1 MAGFLIFILRW
12 AVAVS
17 LLYIPYRMIM
27 RHRAPHSLNRML
39 LAVTLIL
46 GFLLPFGSIFKTT
59 AGNAISRSRSV
70 LEQQFAH
77 SQNPEDRYS
86 PELLWYADGS
96 DIVKMPISLFE
107 DHVYL
112 IINILIALYLT
123 GVVYFGTTYFFQFVH
138 LEQMIR
144 ESRKIRTKH
153 LCEDVNIIVN
163 ENVSVPFSWMNWV
176 ILPPEDAKESAIV
189 VHELAHA
196 RLHHSWDTLFCDI
209 TCLMLWW
216 LPFIWMLRQDLQDVH
231 EYQADQCVL
240 RSGVTLDEYTE
251 ILIDRA
257 TVTRAN
263 TVVSA
268 LNQSPIKRRLIML
281 FSKPFSRW
289 SFCKAVYLL
298 PIILLSVTIFAQPK
312 LFGPLTYRDL
322 VSSGHQYTYSDI
334 TEPLPAEPRVKN
346 MVNNFILRNPN
357 TFVTLVF
364 YDLHDMKRTK
374 SFLLYLKSSQ
384 WARSVIAER
393 SDMNTVFVISGI
405 QGEVEEFRHS
415 MEEWMCDE
423 EVLAISR
430 EDFVHFQKALHFSD
444 SPHYVTVSPDGLLV
458 REAFGVNCFTYGP
471 RVAKEQIDFL
481 VNCRSDK

>member
-1 MAGFLIFILRW
+1 MAEFLIFILRW

-112 IINILIALYLT
+112 IINILIALYLA

-196 RLHHSWDTLFCDI
+196 RLHHSWDTLLCDI

-251 ILIDRA
+251 ILLDRA

-298 PIILLSVTIFAQPK
+298 PIILLSVTIFANPK
-312 LFGPLTYRDL
+312 LFSPLTYRDL
-322 VSSGHQYTYSDI
+322 VSSGHQSTYSDI
-334 TEPLPAEPRVKN
+334 TTPLPAEPRVKN
-346 MVNNFILRNPN
+346 MVNNLIHRHPE

-364 YDLHDMKRTK
+364 YDLHDMKMKR
-374 SFLLYLKSSQ
+374 SFLLYLKGSQ
-384 WARSVIAER
+384 RTRSVIADR
-393 SDMNTVFVISGI
+393 NDLTAAFVICGI

-423 EVLAISR
+423 EVLAVSR
-430 EDFVHFQKALHFSD
+430 EDFVHFQKALHFSN

-481 VNCRSDK
+481 VNCKSDK